1 MNYANCFESFSARK
15 KPVPYQRV
23 KKNIFFKNYYS
34 HCNFFPAIFSAHLH
48 GVHLAQQK
56 ALTLHGE
63 AILVHPVCNAG
74 VLQAVRLVALVL
86 VLAPVL
92 ALVLA
97 ITQSDKASNVID
109 IDHVL
114 TLLAIIL
121 PCLVYHLVLV
131 RLHDLP
137 VS

>member
-1 MNYANCFESFSARK
+1 M
-15 KPVPYQRV
+15 
-23 KKNIFFKNYYS
+23 
-34 HCNFFPAIFSAHLH
+34 
-48 GVHLAQQK
+48 
-56 ALTLHGE
+56 
-63 AILVHPVCNAG
+63 CNAG

-97 ITQSDKASNVID
+97 IIQLDKASNVID